1 MECVRTRSTRSLGS
15 PLLSSHREDALFRNV
30 QWHVSGRDPLSQEM
44 KEIFDLLDADGSG
57 SIDPKA
63 HVVNTTQSFQD
74 AFNPSGLL
82 ILSFFGLQVGSSRS
96 WLHVG
101 PPEA

>member
-1 MECVRTRSTRSLGS
+1 
-15 PLLSSHREDALFRNV
+15 
-30 QWHVSGRDPLSQEM
+30 M

-63 HVVNTTQSFQD
+63 RVVNTTQSLID
-74 AFNPSGLL
+74 AFNPSGLP
-82 ILSFFGLQVGSSRS
+82 ILSFLRLQVGSSHS